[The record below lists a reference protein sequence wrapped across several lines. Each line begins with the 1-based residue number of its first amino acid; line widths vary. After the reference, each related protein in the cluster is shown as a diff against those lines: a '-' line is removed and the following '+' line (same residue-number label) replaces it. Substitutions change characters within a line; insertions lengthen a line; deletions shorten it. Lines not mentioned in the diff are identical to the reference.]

1 MKILVDEMPKS
12 VEECPYSQKE
22 GNKHGDTWFGCT
34 YRGVIA
40 CFDVNKCPY
49 FTSFMEKENTQCQV
63 KKLLQKELQKV

>member
-1 MKILVDEMPKS
+1 MKILVDEMPKNT
-12 VEECPYSQKE
+12 EECPYSQKE

-49 FTSFMEKENTQCQV
+49 FTALPHCKGETHNERNN
-63 KKLLQKELQKV
+63 